1 MKVIDYI
8 LITAGLLIAG
18 IFAYGYYTG
27 KQNEKAEF
35 EWRQLIYE
43 KQQERQEIQDRRNL
57 FEGEAREIEG
67 KLNTSTA
74 EHKQRSNEIQNS
86 NYGNDTS
93 IARKLLNR
101 NSTK

>member
-8 LITAGLLIAG
+8 LIIAGLLIAG

-43 KQQERQEIQDRRNL
+43 KQQERQEIQDRRNS
-57 FEGEAREIEG
+57 FEAEAQEIKG
-67 KLNTSTA
+67 KINISTA

-86 NYGNDTS
+86 NNSTDTVN
-93 IARKLLNR
+93 ARKLLNR
-101 NSTK
+101 NRSE